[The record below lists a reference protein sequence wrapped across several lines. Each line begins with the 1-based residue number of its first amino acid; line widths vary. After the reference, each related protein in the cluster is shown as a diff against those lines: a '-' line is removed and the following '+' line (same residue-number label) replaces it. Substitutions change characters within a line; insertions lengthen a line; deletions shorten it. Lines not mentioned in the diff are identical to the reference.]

1 MCSAFIDRL
10 DRLVSSARSLQAGVR
25 DREVYI
31 IAGRCLNRDS
41 SIFFPD
47 GRHLFSCLD
56 VVSLGAMLF
65 VYQQLRSVRDVFL
78 DVDSAGYS
86 ALHYAARYS
95 FDDPFADAFR
105 YASHFEETSLRERCM
120 SSQNPER
127 HSVASLLI
135 ERDRHDLL
143 HWLLVHG
150 LTADPF
156 ATEFED
162 VYFTWLHEAIFSDA
176 RGTAVYLLNTLPG
189 GIRCSLERRPDRDPP
204 ELLSPFDVVLLR
216 HVGCS
221 GGPPHDD
228 CSCSFFVDEILSQLR
243 LGLRLHLFSYD
254 HLFSLKAAG
263 KLRRLTYTHTVEEL
277 VIRCLH
283 DCIAWKTG
291 RP

>member
-10 DRLVSSARSLQAGVR
+10 DRLVSHARSLKAGVR

-31 IAGRCLNRDS
+31 VAGRCLNRES

-56 VVSLGAMLF
+56 VVSRGAMLF
-65 VYQQLRSVRDVFL
+65 VYEQLRAVRDVFL

-86 ALHYAARYS
+86 ALHYAAMHS
-95 FDDPFADAFR
+95 FDDPFADAFL
-105 YASHFEETSLRERCM
+105 YASQYEETSLRERCM
-120 SSQNPER
+120 SSENPER
-127 HSVASLLI
+127 HSVASLLV
-135 ERDRHDLL
+135 ERDRYDLL
-143 HWLLVHG
+143 HSLLVHC

-162 VYFTWLHEAIFSDA
+162 VYFTWLHEAVFSDA
-176 RGTAVYLLNTLPG
+176 RATAVYLLNAHSG
-189 GIRCSLERRPDRDPP
+189 GIRSSLERGPDRDPP
-204 ELLSPFDVVLLR
+204 ELLTPFDAVLLR

-221 GGPPHDD
+221 GGPTRKR

-243 LGLRLHLFSYD
+243 WGLRLRLFSYD

-263 KLRRLTYTHTVEEL
+263 KLKGLTYARTAEDL
-277 VIRCLH
+277 VIRCLR
-283 DCIAWKTG
+283 DCVAWKTG
-291 RP
+291 GP